1 VQSTHANHMR
11 DASLFAGSD
20 LCVVGA
26 VCRDIKTAPFP
37 VGDYLLKDGETSIPG
52 VQETIGG
59 GGANSAGI
67 AARLGAKARFAG
79 VVGKDKLG
87 DALKLAL
94 EKSGVRCFLHRTTG
108 LATGTTVNLVYASG
122 ERHFL
127 SCHPNNAALDFEHVQ
142 VAALDGARHLLRA
155 DVWFS
160 EPMLYGGNERLFR
173 KARRMGLSVSLDL
186 NWDPRWNAASAEE
199 IVRRKEAVRRV
210 LPLVDLVHGNAR
222 ELCMFADTLN
232 LGKALEKM
240 IAWGVQAVVIHRGA
254 DGAGYFSAGQ
264 MVTAPAVPAEK
275 RLMATGTGDVLS
287 VCMMLLH
294 QHANISAREK
304 LQFANAIVSEFI
316 EGRRSLIP
324 SLDD

>member
-1 VQSTHANHMR
+1 MLLPMP
-11 DASLFAGSD
+11 DASLFADSD

-26 VCRDIKTAPFP
+26 VCRDIKTGPLP
-37 VGDYLLKDGETSIPG
+37 SGDYLLKDGETSIAG
-52 VQETIGG
+52 IQETIGG

-67 AARLGAKARFAG
+67 AAKLGAKARFAG
-79 VVGKDKLG
+79 VVGTDSL
-87 DALKLAL
+87 AERLKLAL
-94 EKSGVRCFLHRTTG
+94 ERSGVRCFLRCASG

-127 SCHPNNAALDFEHVQ
+127 SCHPNNAALDFEHLEM
-142 VAALDGARHLLRA
+142 AALQGARHLLRA

-186 NWDPRWNAASAEE
+186 NWDPQWNAGRADE
-199 IVRRKEAVRRV
+199 IARRKEAVRQL
-210 LPLVDLVHGNAR
+210 LPLVDLAHGNAR
-222 ELCMFADTLN
+222 ELCVFADTLN
-232 LGKALEKM
+232 LGKALEKLTT
-240 IAWGVQAVVIHRGA
+240 WGVKAVVVHKGA
-254 DGAGYFSAGQ
+254 DGAGYFSRGQ
-264 MVTAPAVPAEK
+264 MVTAPAVPTKK

-294 QHANISAREK
+294 HQTNISAQER
-304 LQFANAIVSEFI
+304 LQFANSIVAEFI

-324 SLDD
+324 SLD